1 MNTLKEILNQYKN
14 IAVLGFSLKQDR
26 ASNRIGRYLSMNGFN
41 VFGVNPNLDISES
54 NGIPVHG
61 DFKSLPKEIEVVNI
75 FRRSE
80 YLYDHVKEI
89 LKMDPL
95 PKVIWTQLGV
105 IDPEAK
111 KLAEENG
118 IQYIENKCIMVEHNK
133 IFYNT

>member
-1 MNTLKEILNQYKN
+1 MNTLEEIFNQYKN
-14 IAVLGFSLKQDR
+14 IAVLGFSVKHDR
-26 ASNRIGRYLSMNGFN
+26 ASNRIGRYLTMNGFN
-41 VFGVNPNLDISES
+41 VFGVNPDVDLSEID
-54 NGIPVHG
+54 GIHVH
-61 DFKSLPKEIEVVNI
+61 DDLKSLPENVDVINI

-80 YLYDHVKEI
+80 FLYDHVKEI

-95 PKVIWTQLGV
+95 PKVIWTQIGV
-105 IDPEAK
+105 IDPDAK